1 MKSRSPFLR
10 KTILVPVGVVV
21 ALALV
26 LAALN
31 PSRMARDLVV
41 RQATRALGR
50 PVTVESVRTSF
61 LPGLRVRL
69 SGLAIPEAAG
79 LPLASLS
86 LETLELRLA
95 PLPLLR
101 RELVITSVELVEPKV
116 VLRAGVTAPGASPSP
131 PAPAASPLRVAIRK
145 LTIRDGAV
153 SVVRADGAPLLEIAG
168 LAEELT
174 ATLAR
179 TGELAL
185 AGETSLTSLRLHLPQ
200 GVLGEG
206 LPVSWR
212 KDLTWSPGPRSL
224 LVSASTLSLG
234 DLAVDLTGRL
244 DGLGT
249 PEPRADLQLRG
260 GPVQVS
266 SLVGFLPPWLAPA
279 LAGTTSGGE
288 VALSGFVDGPL
299 GPPASA
305 GAPLPFAWEL
315 VFDLTGG
322 RVSAPALPAPLTDI
336 EIHLRAHDDTI
347 ELARF
352 AAATPTSSLDVSGTM
367 SSLLTTPRVDLAIN
381 ADLDLLEAMAL
392 QPPRPGQPELAGR
405 FTGQIGLA
413 GPAQPLT
420 ALVLSGGGRLVDLR
434 MSGPE
439 LRPAIDR
446 IDGPVRLD
454 GQRLHADGVVYRQGP
469 TDLTVTGSVDNF
481 LALVP
486 ELGVAPPAVL
496 AARADIRMLDAEAY
510 AAPPGTKKEA
520 AGPGSGLARLGL
532 LTGTADVTVRRLLTK
547 GHELQDVQGTVDL
560 DRGRLTLRD
569 VRGAMYGGR
578 VGLAGIMDLTDPA
591 HGHMD
596 LDVTLAGVQAKDL
609 AQRAV
614 AMSRFARL
622 GGLVTGLVDGQA
634 QLKGALDDTFGLDL
648 MTFTTKGQVELRQAR
663 LAGSPLQTK
672 LAGLLAAPQLE
683 AVAIEKWLQPF
694 RIEDGKLHVDGLAIS
709 AAGVDVRAAGW
720 QALDGTVALGVELT
734 VPPQLAQGLR
744 ARLPAPVAAVLL
756 DGGGGP
762 LVVPVGLSGRWEDPQ
777 VQLDTESLVTA
788 AADRGREQV
797 RQQVREQVDTARQ
810 QVQAQVRDQV
820 QDAASAALGRLAGQP
835 GDTAAGDSA
844 AAAPLQDQ
852 VKSILK
858 GLRGG
863 RGK

>member
-1 MKSRSPFLR
+1 MKARSPFLR
-10 KTILVPVGVVV
+10 KRILVPFGVVV
-21 ALALV
+21 ALVLV

-31 PSRMARDLVV
+31 PGRLARDLVV

-50 PVTVESVRTSF
+50 PVTVEAVRTSF
-61 LPGLRVRL
+61 LPDLRVRL

-101 RELVITSVELVEPKV
+101 RELVVTSVELVKPTV
-116 VLRAGVTAPGASPSP
+116 VLRAGVTAPAPTPPP
-131 PAPAASPLRVAIRK
+131 PAAAAPLRVAIRK
-145 LTIRDGAV
+145 LTIRGGAV
-153 SVVRADGAPLLEIAG
+153 SVLRADGAPLVELAG
-168 LAEELT
+168 LGEDLT
-174 ATLAR
+174 ATLSR

-185 AGETSLTSLRLHLPQ
+185 AGETSVSNLRLHVPQ

-206 LPVSWR
+206 LAVRWR
-212 KDLTWSPGPRSL
+212 KDLTWSPDTRSL
-224 LVSASTLSLG
+224 QVSESTLWLG

-249 PEPRADLQLRG
+249 PETRADLQLRG
-260 GPVQVS
+260 GPVQVA

-288 VALSGFVDGPL
+288 VALSGFLDGPL

-322 RVSAPALPAPLTDI
+322 RVSAPALPAPLTGI
-336 EIHLRAHDDTI
+336 EVHLRAHDDTV

-352 AAATPTSSLDVSGTM
+352 AAATPTSRLDVSGTM
-367 SSLLTTPRVDLAIN
+367 SSLLTTPRVDLAIT
-381 ADLDLLEAMAL
+381 ADLDLQEAMAL

-405 FTGQIGLA
+405 FTGTVGVK
-413 GPAQPLT
+413 GPVQPLT
-420 ALVLSGGGRLVDLR
+420 ALALSGGGRLVDLR
-434 MSGPE
+434 MSGPD

-469 TDLTVTGSVDNF
+469 TDLTVTGSVGNF

-496 AARADIRMLDAEAY
+496 AARADIRLLDAEAY

-547 GHELQDVQGTVDL
+547 GHELQDVQGAVDL

-569 VRGAMYGGR
+569 VRGSMYGGR
-578 VGLAGIMDLTDPA
+578 VGLAGVMDLTDPA

-596 LDVTLAGVQAKDL
+596 LDVTLVGVQAQEL
-609 AQRAV
+609 ARRAV

-622 GGLVTGLVDGQA
+622 GGLVTGLVDGRA

-648 MTFTTKGQVELRQAR
+648 MTFTSKGQVELRQAR
-663 LAGSPLQTK
+663 LAGSPLQMK

-683 AVAIEKWLQPF
+683 AVAVEKWLQPF
-694 RIEDGKLHVDGLAIS
+694 RIEDGKLHVDGLTLS

-744 ARLPAPVAAVLL
+744 GRLPAPVAAVLL

-762 LVVPVGLSGRWEDPQ
+762 LVIPVGLSGRWEDPQ
-777 VQLDTESLVTA
+777 VQLDTESLMAA
-788 AADRGREQV
+788 AADRARAQ
-797 RQQVREQVDTARQ
+797 ARQ
-810 QVQAQVRDQV
+810 QVDTIRQQVQDQVRDQV
-820 QDAASAALGRLAGQP
+820 QDAATAALGRLAGQP
-835 GDTAAGDSA
+835 GDTAGADSA